1 MHLARSEG
9 LQDYRRAPRRASDGD
24 PVACDVLGK
33 TELADAE
40 GEHRGEGPFEVEL
53 PFLDLT
59 EIDEELRV
67 NPA

>member
-1 MHLARSEG
+1 VNWNLKVSSVSGATTLSWFS
-9 LQDYRRAPRRASDGD
+9 A
-24 PVACDVLGK
+24 
-33 TELADAE
+33 
-40 GEHRGEGPFEVEL
+40 GPFEVEL